1 MSQPDAPEDEKRTSV
16 DDASESAFEY
26 LMTRITLQPTSLLLN
41 QSDDINEI
49 QLHPLDI
56 LGYDVGYR

>member
-1 MSQPDAPEDEKRTSV
+1 MSQPDAPEDEKKSSV
-16 DDASESAFEY
+16 HDASESAFEY
-26 LMTRITLQPTSLLLN
+26 LMARITLQPSSLLLN

>member
-1 MSQPDAPEDEKRTSV
+1 MSQPDALEDDKKTSV
-16 DDASESAFEY
+16 DNASESAFEY
-26 LMTRITLQPTSLLLN
+26 LMARIALQPTSLLLN
-41 QSDDINEI
+41 QLDDVNEI

>member
-1 MSQPDAPEDEKRTSV
+1 MSQPDAPEDDKKTYV
-16 DDASESAFEY
+16 DDASKSAFEY
-26 LMTRITLQPTSLLLN
+26 LMARIALQPTFLLLN

>member
-1 MSQPDAPEDEKRTSV
+1 MSQTDALEDDKKTSV

-26 LMTRITLQPTSLLLN
+26 LMARIKLQPTSLLLN
-41 QSDDINEI
+41 RLDHINEI